1 MRPPV
6 HHAGAAGAG
15 RPIAYVGAVSETAA
29 TTIPGRRY
37 SDRQT
42 VLEEDPRLWR
52 RTWLLVASTDHVARP
67 GDVIEARY
75 GLAPTM
81 VVRGDDG
88 RLRGFENQCPHQGAP
103 LCLGANEGWSEI
115 KCNNHQWTW
124 DLAGRLQAVDFGAPV
139 TPGQEIP
146 LRPLVVETWGPLVFA
161 HFDAGAPPV
170 TDAITDLAAAVEGAG
185 IDPEGLRC
193 RSLVQVLTGGNWKS
207 LVDGATAVGPIPDLG
222 ARQLPNLAVRADG
235 AAGTVTIVRARPYVS
250 VDRAMF
256 DVIVLEPR
264 PAGEAPGDHRP
275 LDVNLKK
282 DDEVPAEAG
291 VDPELIAFARAQL
304 GAVPPSEDRVLGP
317 DDPPELAA
325 LHAWLD
331 DRMGA

>member
-1 MRPPV
+1 M
-6 HHAGAAGAG
+6 G
-15 RPIAYVGAVSETAA
+15 RSRATPGVRGPIAYLGAVSDTAA

-52 RTWLLVASTDHVARP
+52 RTWLLVASTDHVAHP

-103 LCLGANEGWSEI
+103 LCLGTGEGWSEI

-161 HFDAGAPPV
+161 HFDAGAGPV
-170 TDAITDLAAAVEGAG
+170 ADSITDLVATVEGAG
-185 IDPEGLRC
+185 IDPAGLRC

-207 LVDGATAVGPIPDLG
+207 LVDGTTAVGPIPDLG

-235 AAGTVTIVRARPYVS
+235 ATGTVTIVRARPYVS

-256 DVIVLEPR
+256 DVLVLEPR
-264 PAGEAPGDHRP
+264 PSGEVPGEHRP

-291 VDPELIAFARAQL
+291 VDPELVAFARAQL

-317 DDPPELAA
+317 DDPPELGA

-331 DRMGA
+331 ARLAD